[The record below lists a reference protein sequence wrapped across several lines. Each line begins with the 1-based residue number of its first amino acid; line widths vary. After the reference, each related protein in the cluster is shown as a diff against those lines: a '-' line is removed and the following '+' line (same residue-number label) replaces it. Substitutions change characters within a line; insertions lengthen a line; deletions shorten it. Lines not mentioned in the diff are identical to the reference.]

1 MTITFHPTGLL
12 VTAVFLLLFGALL
25 ALATNVETA
34 LSGAGLISIAAYVVI
49 EVFGSFNPA
58 MWWRERRT
66 ESSDRTQS
74 RRA

>member
-12 VTAVFLLLFGALL
+12 VTAVFLVLFGALL

-58 MWWRERRT
+58 IWWRERRT
-66 ESSDRTQS
+66 DTPDSTQS
-74 RRA
+74 RHA